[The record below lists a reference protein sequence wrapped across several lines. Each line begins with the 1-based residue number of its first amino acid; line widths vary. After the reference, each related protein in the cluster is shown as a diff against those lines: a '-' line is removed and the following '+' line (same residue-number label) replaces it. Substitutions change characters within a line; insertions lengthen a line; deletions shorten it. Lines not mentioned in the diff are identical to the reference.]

1 MRMTKDVA
9 HQIAIKL
16 TEEKA
21 KSVEQL
27 HLDYKEYITQ
37 AYISQTPESVL
48 EAFKQHPDWFYTRS
62 GIEFSGNGFRW
73 ENVASTQII
82 ICNGG
87 TSANLTLTDTIA
99 KKAMKLKT
107 KWEDE
112 YKKLKDLKSK
122 IEVALFGLRTYA
134 QIEKNLPEAVPY
146 LPKQTS
152 MELMVNFDTL
162 RKEIKKASN

>member
-1 MRMTKDVA
+1 MTKDVA

-37 AYISQTPESVL
+37 AYISQIPESVL
-48 EAFKQHPDWFYTRS
+48 EAFKQHPDWFYTPS
-62 GIEFSGNGFRW
+62 AIQFNGNGFNW
-73 ENVASTQII
+73 ENVYATTPI

-87 TSANLTLTDTIA
+87 TSANLTLTEAIA
-99 KKAMKLKT
+99 KKAMKLKN
-107 KWEDE
+107 KWMDE
-112 YKKLKDLKSK
+112 NKKLKDLNCK